1 MKNKGLIEDVK
12 SDLSGFVSINQY
24 FREANQAVD
33 FFAAK
38 GSSCI
43 SMPVFRVLTPPF
55 PLSRERMS

>member
-43 SMPVFRVLTPPF
+43 SMPVFVF
-55 PLSRERMS
+55 